1 MSDLP
6 EYDYVPAHDI
16 VVPFVVTQGHGGPFD
31 DEAYAAGYSLG
42 YLDAQLA
49 IAKAM
54 NLGTSPCKLDRRNM
68 PQVELLAMKHR
79 AQIHEIPVYGVDA
92 DWIATWVCLLF
103 QFVD

>member
-1 MSDLP
+1 
-6 EYDYVPAHDI
+6 
-16 VVPFVVTQGHGGPFD
+16 
-31 DEAYAAGYSLG
+31 
-42 YLDAQLA
+42 
-49 IAKAM
+49 M